1 MFCFWVDGRVLLRY
15 SCVWCAG
22 RVVGGGCLAVRV
34 YVFVVCFR
42 SWVVVFR
49 VSVLLWFVFALL
61 WHVCLLVCFFW
72 YVLLCFCFCMPGLV
86 LFLLFVVRVV

>member
-22 RVVGGGCLAVRV
+22 RAAGGACLAVRV
-34 YVFVVCFR
+34 YVFDVCFR
-42 SWVVVFR
+42 SWVDVFR

-61 WHVCLLVCFFW
+61 WHVCLLVCFW
-72 YVLLCFCFCMPGLV
+72 GMYCGVCFCMSGLV
-86 LFLLFVVRVV
+86 LSLLFVVCVV